1 MGWLA
6 GAGAATVVMGYIAQR
21 ASLSLAISLTAVPC
35 LAAGALL
42 LIAILAFVTRDVERM
57 ERALATETA
66 VPQKV

>member
-1 MGWLA
+1 
-6 GAGAATVVMGYIAQR
+6 MGYIAQR